1 MPGIFIRRRAT
12 SASFAVVVWSVRA
25 QRNVEPLYVG
35 NRSSDNYGG
44 DLCIASTAGKRS
56 QAMPRPASPCASLN
70 EIQILNSFG
79 KQGWVFESPAQ
90 CPQIVQTPLNKVRL
104 AIAVH
109 THLFS
114 N

>member
-1 MPGIFIRRRAT
+1 MHCEHCGKEVPGDAT
-12 SASFAVVVWSVRA
+12 S
-25 QRNVEPLYVG
+25 
-35 NRSSDNYGG
+35 
-44 DLCIASTAGKRS
+44 
-56 QAMPRPASPCASLN
+56 ASPCASLN

>member
-1 MPGIFIRRRAT
+1 MRLEAVTLPPIAPTALRRALR
-12 SASFAVVVWSVRA
+12 V
-25 QRNVEPLYVG
+25 
-35 NRSSDNYGG
+35 
-44 DLCIASTAGKRS
+44 
-56 QAMPRPASPCASLN
+56 N